1 MSHAAAGW
9 GASWPTT
16 AEALRRVQRELAL
29 SQVPTWQ
36 PPGRVAAAYH
46 PGLLALRE
54 GPMLEAAVAALPRA
68 PDVLVV
74 NATGRDHP
82 RRAGLALQLGAVV
95 GVPTVGVTH
104 RPMLAAGEWP
114 PEDRGASARLAPWHT
129 ARGPAARGAGPH
141 IAVKADATGVT
152 EDVGHSGL
160 PLQVSAFK
168 HRSPP
173 ADLRSPSIPW
183 VRGYGQNG
191 AGTSG
196 SDAQWPGNPPVH
208 GQNRLV

>member
-1 MSHAAAGW
+1 MTDRPRLLCELFLACGGGGMAAG
-9 GASWPTT
+9 GS
-16 AEALRRVQRELAL
+16 RRKCTVSPVAHGECDPSRRLARLPSGRCAIATLNCAGVPAIDRLADLAL
-29 SQVPTWQ
+29 HVLTQFGERMPPPRKPARVP
-36 PPGRVAAAYH
+36 V
-46 PGLLALRE
+46 GLE
-54 GPMLEAAVAALPRA
+54 G
-68 PDVLVV
+68 
-74 NATGRDHP
+74 
-82 RRAGLALQLGAVV
+82 
-95 GVPTVGVTH
+95 
-104 RPMLAAGEWP
+104 
-114 PEDRGASARLAPWHT
+114 T
-129 ARGPAARGAGPH
+129 ARGPAALGAGPH

-183 VRGYGQNG
+183 GRGYGQNG